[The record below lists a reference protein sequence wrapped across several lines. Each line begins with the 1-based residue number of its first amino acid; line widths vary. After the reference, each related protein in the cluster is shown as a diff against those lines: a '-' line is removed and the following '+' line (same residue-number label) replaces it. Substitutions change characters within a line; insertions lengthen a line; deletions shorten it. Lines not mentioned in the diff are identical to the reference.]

1 VDFTSNQPEV
11 SPVDLRSHLVKKQ
24 YRTICVDIQKIRSA
38 CVQILGNAM
47 QHATLDGLVSIVNIF
62 ILATLSTSMLQLFT
76 LDCNALRCLS
86 AVFNGSLFTSLCC
99 EYGLACCVP
108 LALSLVVHFL
118 LSMQLMNICYYHFDE
133 HCHLI
138 LVIIDDAAEHWL
150 DE

>member
-62 ILATLSTSMLQLFT
+62 ILATLSSSMLQLFT
-76 LDCNALRCLS
+76 LDYNALRCLS
-86 AVFNGSLFTSLCC
+86 AVFNGSLFTYLCC
-99 EYGLACCVP
+99 EYGMACLVP
-108 LALSLVVHFL
+108 LALSLVHFL
-118 LSMQLMNICYYHFDE
+118 LSMQLMNKCYYHFDE

-138 LVIIDDAAEHWL
+138 LVIIDDAAKHWL